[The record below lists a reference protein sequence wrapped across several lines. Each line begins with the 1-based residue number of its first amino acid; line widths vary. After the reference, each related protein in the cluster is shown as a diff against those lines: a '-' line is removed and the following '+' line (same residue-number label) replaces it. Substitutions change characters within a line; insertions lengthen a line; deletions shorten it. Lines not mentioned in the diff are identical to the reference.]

1 MDEIINLSTTLSVIL
16 QLGRVGENNANEI
29 TFDFSNW
36 QSEFG
41 EGTVSLVCKRPTDAE
56 GYPVSLT
63 VSGTEA
69 TWLVSSTDVAYE
81 GLGQAQISYTVN
93 GVIKKSVIYMT
104 RTCPSI
110 EPVSSTPP
118 DPYASWLDQMIEAKE
133 DAEAARDEAVEV
145 AGDLTEMAKTF
156 PALLV
161 TGSSSGS
168 IATFDDGSETPVKS
182 LSINIDPVQA
192 GSGDPSPENV
202 RPISGW
208 DGVNVTVCGK
218 NLRGGISMAQDVV
231 ALVNN
236 ERYCNIGSDADGQF
250 LRWTQNDAVN
260 KGIIFNKFKENT
272 QYTLISKFKQS
283 ATNIST
289 DIQFDYTDGTF
300 TRISSQ
306 ATEANVAHT
315 LVATSNAGKT
325 VADIRIN
332 NFHSGT
338 RYIYYEDFGIFEGV
352 LTADDFVPYE
362 GNSYP
367 ISLPQTVYGGVL
379 DVGKGELT
387 VTKKMA
393 QITSTSAIYYES
405 TAGGRFRVAGLL
417 TGKIETSGYDTDL
430 LCSYYKADPSPTQ
443 SGAVDNT
450 ICGWRATDVSY
461 IIDRRF
467 ETAEAYKAWLADN
480 PVAVVY
486 NLATPL
492 TLSLTPTEVRTI
504 LGYNN
509 IYADSGNVDVV
520 YYRDLDIVINRLLE
534 GSASL

>member
-1 MDEIINLSTTLSVIL
+1 MDEVINLSTTLSVIL
-16 QLGRVGENNANEI
+16 QLGRVGENNANSI
-29 TFDFSNW
+29 TFDFSDW

-182 LSINIDPVQA
+182 LSVNIDPVQA

-202 RPISGW
+202 RNISGW
-208 DGVNVTVCGK
+208 DGLNVYVTGK
-218 NLRGGISMAQDVV
+218 NLLRPDKTQSTVTTQVNLGSKFSSISDNEIKKHNIFLKAGTYIFTGESQKKANWYLRSESGQGAHAYSTEKPSILFTIDSDSYVRVWVYLTNGISVDDISWFQ
-231 ALVNN
+231 L
-236 ERYCNIGSDADGQF
+236 ELGS
-250 LRWTQNDAVN
+250 
-260 KGIIFNKFKENT
+260 
-272 QYTLISKFKQS
+272 
-283 ATNIST
+283 
-289 DIQFDYTDGTF
+289 
-300 TRISSQ
+300 
-306 ATEANVAHT
+306 
-315 LVATSNAGKT
+315 VATSYEPYQGT
-325 VADIRIN
+325 V
-332 NFHSGT
+332 
-338 RYIYYEDFGIFEGV
+338 
-352 LTADDFVPYE
+352 
-362 GNSYP
+362 YP

-379 DVGKGELT
+379 DVKNGTLT
-387 VTKKMA
+387 VTKKMMTFNGSETWMLSGKNA
-393 QITSTSAIYYES
+393 YVTVNDMEKIFDYTNAISCDKLKTSSENSSSMPNYSI
-405 TAGGRFRVAGLL
+405 
-417 TGKIETSGYDTDL
+417 SGYRDSTGGYPNQNWIYIRLASD
-430 LCSYYKADPSPTQ
+430 AET
-443 SGAVDNT
+443 VDA
-450 ICGWRATDVSY
+450 I
-461 IIDRRF
+461 
-467 ETAEAYKAWLADN
+467 KAWLAEN
-480 PVAVVY
+480 PITVVY
-486 NLATPL
+486 PLATPL

-534 GSASL
+534 GSNS

>member
-29 TFDFSNW
+29 TFDFSDW

-81 GLGQAQISYTVN
+81 GLGQAQITYTVN

-110 EPVSSTPP
+110 EPVSSAPP

-145 AGDLTEMAKTF
+145 AGDLTDMAKTF

-182 LSINIDPVQA
+182 LSVNIDPVQE
-192 GSGDPSPENV
+192 GSGDPSPDNI

-208 DGVNVTVCGK
+208 DGVNVTVTGK
-218 NLRGGISMAQDVV
+218 NLLRNEMRQNNADNVSIGKNTVYTRYDIPLKGGTYTLSVKVSQAFSGYMREEKDSNNTSLGNVIAETGGI
-231 ALVNN
+231 LTKTITLN
-236 ERYCNIGSDADGQF
+236 EGLYSFWLYKNGGLDASKIEWFQLELGS
-250 LRWTQNDAVN
+250 T
-260 KGIIFNKFKENT
+260 
-272 QYTLISKFKQS
+272 
-283 ATNIST
+283 
-289 DIQFDYTDGTF
+289 
-300 TRISSQ
+300 
-306 ATEANVAHT
+306 
-315 LVATSNAGKT
+315 ATSYEPYKGT
-325 VADIRIN
+325 V
-332 NFHSGT
+332 
-338 RYIYYEDFGIFEGV
+338 
-352 LTADDFVPYE
+352 
-362 GNSYP
+362 YP

-379 DVGKGELT
+379 DVENGTLT
-387 VTKKMA
+387 VDRAMVDMGTLPWSYLSSSNIFICVLAGSKPEINLPILTTIYK
-393 QITSTSAIYYES
+393 QIPTRSH
-405 TAGGRFRVAGLL
+405 
-417 TGKIETSGYDTDL
+417 
-430 LCSYYKADPSPTQ
+430 ADM
-443 SGAVDNT
+443 GNADDNT
-450 ICGWRATDVSY
+450 IAYY
-461 IIDRRF
+461 ISTGDTSGRIKLKN
-467 ETAEAYKAWLADN
+467 TAYTTVDAFTSAMSGIPL
-480 PVAVVY
+480 VY
-486 NLATPL
+486 PLATPL

-509 IYADSGNVDVV
+509 IYADSGEVSVV

>member
-1 MDEIINLSTTLSVIL
+1 MDEVINLSTTLSVIL

-29 TFDFSNW
+29 TFDFSDW

-63 VSGTEA
+63 VDGTEA

-145 AGDLTEMAKTF
+145 AGDLTEMAKTY
-156 PALLV
+156 PSLLV
-161 TGSSSGS
+161 TGSASGS

-182 LSINIDPVQA
+182 LSVNIEPVQT

-208 DGVNVTVCGK
+208 DGVNVTRTGK
-218 NLRGGISMAQDVV
+218 NLLKPHPQASLTNQITMTNDNGQYSFSGSNSSRANFDITVDIASGTYTLSAFNPVGSGNSNIYLMSASGTV
-231 ALVNN
+231 LVNISCGTAN
-236 ERYCNIGSDADGQF
+236 KV
-250 LRWTQNDAVN
+250 QN
-260 KGIIFNKFKENT
+260 F
-272 QYTLISKFKQS
+272 TL
-283 ATNIST
+283 A
-289 DIQFDYTDGTF
+289 
-300 TRISSQ
+300 
-306 ATEANVAHT
+306 EPV
-315 LVATSNAGKT
+315 KT
-325 VADIRIN
+325 VRLTFGAGASLDNYKMSPVIVLGETSPDG
-332 NFHSGT
+332 FEPYQGT
-338 RYIYYEDFGIFEGV
+338 V
-352 LTADDFVPYE
+352 
-362 GNSYP
+362 YP

-379 DVGKGELT
+379 DVGNGTLT

-393 QITSTSAIYYES
+393 QITGASIVRYET
-405 TAGGRFRVAGLL
+405 TAGGRFRVDGLL
-417 TGKIETSGYDTDL
+417 TDKKETSGYDLDL
-430 LCSYYKADPSPTQ
+430 LCDCYKADPSPTQ

-450 ICGWRATDVSY
+450 ICGWRATDSAY

-467 ETAEAYKAWLADN
+467 ETVEAYKAWLADN
-480 PVAVVY
+480 TVTVVY

-492 TLSLTPTEVRTI
+492 TINLTPTEVRTI

-534 GSASL
+534 GSNS